1 MYLTYFDESG
11 DTGILKSPT
20 AWFVL
25 NALLV
30 HDSHWMTAQDGL
42 TLFRNHLRTEYGIA
56 ASRELKAVH
65 FRKGEGALAGIPR
78 ATRFHIYREMLRLEA
93 KFQLR
98 TFSVAIH
105 KKGADQRGYDARELA
120 WQFAIERLQLF
131 CQRRN
136 DYTVLFP
143 DEGHGYFIRRL
154 VRQMRRRHMVPGR
167 FRGSTSEFAVDRI
180 LEDPNDRQSHDSHFI
195 QLADLNAYAAH
206 RHPAIDPNSRVPSD
220 LWDQLATAEGDARV
234 HEVTRGSLGL
244 IGIKRFP

>member
-11 DTGILKSPT
+11 DIGVNNSPT

-30 HDSHWMTAQDGL
+30 QDSVWINAQDGL
-42 TLFRNHLRTEYGIA
+42 TVFRNQMRIEYGIA
-56 ASRELKAVH
+56 PNRELKAVH

-78 ATRFHIYREMLRLEA
+78 ATRFHIYREILRLEA
-93 KFQLR
+93 KLQLK
-98 TFSVAIH
+98 TFSIAIH
-105 KKGADQRGYDARELA
+105 KAGANRRGYDARELA
-120 WQFAIERLQLF
+120 WQFALEQLHLF
-131 CQRRN
+131 CQRQN

-154 VRQMRRRHMVPGR
+154 VRQMRRRHSVPGR
-167 FRGSTSEFAVDRI
+167 FRGAASDFAVDRI

-206 RHPAIDPNSRVPSD
+206 RHPAIAPTRRVPSD
-220 LWDQLATAEGDARV
+220 LWDQLATSDGDARI
-234 HEVTRGSLGL
+234 HEVTGGSLDP